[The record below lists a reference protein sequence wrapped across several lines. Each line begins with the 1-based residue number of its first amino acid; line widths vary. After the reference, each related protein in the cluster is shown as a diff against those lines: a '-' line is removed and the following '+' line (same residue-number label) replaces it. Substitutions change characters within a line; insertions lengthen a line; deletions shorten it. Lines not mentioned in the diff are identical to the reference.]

1 MTITAAEHVGVNFVT
16 EQHVAHLFFFESN
29 IFGWMAGRTIFG
41 DREGDAAVM
50 AGPARLAFFH
60 LRHAD
65 RAGFVF
71 VDT

>member
-1 MTITAAEHVGVNFVT
+1 MAITAAEHVGVNFVT

-50 AGPARLAFFH
+50 AGA
-60 LRHAD
+60 
-65 RAGFVF
+65 
-71 VDT
+71 T